1 MSDLGRVN
9 LEWALALLEGLAGAG
24 LEQVVIS
31 PGSRST
37 PLVLAAIL
45 HPGLEYTVILDER
58 CAAFTALGMA
68 RASGRPVALVA
79 TSGSAPG
86 NWLPAVMEADESG
99 IPLVL
104 LSADRPWELQRCG
117 ANQTTD
123 QVGLFG
129 SHVRVFQA
137 LSEAAEEEG
146 QRRRLRALGRQ
157 LVLECQWPRPGPVH
171 LNLPFRE
178 PLVPAGELP
187 RPEAGEVRPPALP
200 SLRPTPALLSRL
212 LERLSAGPGLILC
225 GEAGIPLDPVPDL
238 AEALGMPLL
247 ADPLS
252 GLRFTRSPC
261 PNRITAYPRFLA
273 LPEQV
278 ESLRPQWILQFGNLP
293 LAAALRQALEQWGV
307 EHHWVVNH
315 RGRRIDPLGL
325 GVETLPVDAQ
335 ALVEALCRRYPD
347 QAEPEWLD
355 RWRHAEE
362 GTGELPVEG
371 QLVRQVMATLPDGS
385 LLFSGNSLAVRWLD
399 AWSGQGTR
407 HIAIHGNR
415 GLSGIDGNLSTFIGM
430 ARRWN
435 EEGRRLALM
444 GDLTFQHDLGAL
456 ANSTGLDAV
465 VVVLQNGGGGI
476 FDGLPQRH
484 LPAFEACWRTPQAID
499 LAALPGLFGVGF
511 QRVESVGELGPALEA
526 AFDRGGF
533 QVVEVLLP
541 GNDGRASCR

>member
-1 MSDLGRVN
+1 MKDPGRIN
-9 LEWALALLEGLAGAG
+9 LDWALALLEGLAGAG

-45 HPGLEYTVILDER
+45 HPQLKHTVILDER

-99 IPLVL
+99 VPLVL

-123 QVGLFG
+123 QLGLFG
-129 SHVRVFQA
+129 SHVRAFHQV
-137 LSEAAEEEG
+137 SEAAEEED

-157 LVLECQWPRPGPVH
+157 LVLECRWPDPGPVH

-187 RPEAGEVRPPALP
+187 RPRAGEVRLHELP
-200 SLRPTPALLSRL
+200 SLEPSKSL
-212 LERLSAGPGLILC
+212 LERLREAFAAGPGLILC
-225 GEAGIPLDPVPDL
+225 GESGATLESVPGL
-238 AEALGMPLL
+238 AEILGVPLL

-252 GLRFTRSPC
+252 GLRFTGREC
-261 PNRITAYPRFLA
+261 PNRVTAYPRFLA
-273 LPEQV
+273 SPEKV
-278 ESLRPQWILQFGNLP
+278 EELRPHWILQFGSLP
-293 LAAALRQALEQWGV
+293 LSAALRQALERWGV
-307 EHHWVVNH
+307 AHHWVVDP

-325 GVETLPVDAQ
+325 GVETLPVEVQ
-335 ALVEALCRRYPD
+335 ALADELCRLQPNRE
-347 QAEPEWLD
+347 EPRWLY
-355 RWRHAEE
+355 RWRHAGE
-362 GTGELPVEG
+362 GLKELPPEG
-371 QLVRQVMATLPDGS
+371 RLVRQVMEALPDGS

-399 AWSGQGTR
+399 AWSGQGAR
-407 HIAIHGNR
+407 RIAIHGNR

-430 ARRWN
+430 VRLWKGR
-435 EEGRRLALM
+435 GRRLALL

-456 ANSTGLDAV
+456 ANTAGLDAV

-476 FDGLPQRH
+476 FDTLPQRH
-484 LPAFEACWRTPQAID
+484 LPEFESCWRTPQAID
-499 LAALPGLFGVGF
+499 LAHLPGLFGVGF
-511 QRVESVGELGPALEA
+511 RRVEAVEELAPALEA
-526 AFDRGGF
+526 AFDQGGF

-541 GNDGRASCR
+541 GKRV